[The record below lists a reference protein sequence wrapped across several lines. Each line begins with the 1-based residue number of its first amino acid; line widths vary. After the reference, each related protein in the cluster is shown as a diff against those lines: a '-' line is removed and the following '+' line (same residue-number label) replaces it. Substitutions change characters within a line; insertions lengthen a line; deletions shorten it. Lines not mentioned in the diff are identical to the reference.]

1 LKPVKRKELI
11 EKTSSE
17 LELPSELVEDIV
29 SHYYS
34 TLRKEMSYGNH
45 HSICVPNLGMFVI
58 KRKSL
63 PMKIKTYEQKLNVY
77 SDEISMW
84 GFESKMTVQSEL
96 ERFKLLLSNME
107 EQQEKK
113 ERIRKS
119 RINESNKNLEEQG

>member
-1 LKPVKRKELI
+1 
-11 EKTSSE
+11 
-17 LELPSELVEDIV
+17 
-29 SHYYS
+29 
-34 TLRKEMSYGNH
+34 
-45 HSICVPNLGMFVI
+45 
-58 KRKSL
+58 
-63 PMKIKTYEQKLNVY
+63 MKIKTYEQKLNVY